1 LEEIMSVITGNTRS
15 GTAVTNTA
23 TGATEETLGAR
34 TGRQLA
40 AITRI
45 SLGWVFL
52 WAFVDKLFGLGFA
65 TKAGKGWLDGGH
77 PTEGFLKNG
86 VKGPFKD
93 FYADLAG
100 QAWVDWL
107 FMIGLAGIGISLF
120 LGIGMRVAAASGALL
135 LLMMFTATLQP
146 DNNPFVDDHIVYALV
161 LGVLALTGAGRTFG
175 FGKQWERLPIVQR
188 FPFLK

>member
-1 LEEIMSVITGNTRS
+1 MSVITGNTRT
-15 GTAVTNTA
+15 GTAVTITA

-34 TGRQLA
+34 RGRQLA
-40 AITRI
+40 GITRI
-45 SLGWVFL
+45 TLGWVFL
-52 WAFVDKLFGLGFA
+52 WAFIDKLFGLGFA
-65 TKAGKGWLDGGH
+65 TKAGRGWLDGGH

-93 FYADLAG
+93 FYGDLAG

-107 FMIGLAGIGISLF
+107 FMIGLGGIGIALV

-146 DNNPFVDDHIVYALV
+146 DNNPLVDDHIVYALV

-175 FGKQWERLPIVQR
+175 FGKQWERLPMVQR